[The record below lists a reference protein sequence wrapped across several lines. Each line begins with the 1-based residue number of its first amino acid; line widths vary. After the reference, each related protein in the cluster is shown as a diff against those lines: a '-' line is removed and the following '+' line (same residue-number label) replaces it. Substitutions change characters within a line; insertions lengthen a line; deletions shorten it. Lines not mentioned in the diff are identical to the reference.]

1 MSNSQQIRTK
11 IVFREEKENIMQSK
25 NSIIIKKVIIH
36 VLDSTMELPVIS
48 DTIAENN
55 PIIYDFISNHIE
67 KVLQNEGT
75 KSCEFHEENNTI
87 FHHISAI
94 SKDSNN
100 FTLKSQDLAL
110 SLYGI
115 MKSNASIPPADVAM
129 VLFNLNGVENLAI
142 LKLNYKHSFIHSV
155 HTTDNK
161 NIADIIILLTSLPS
175 DKQKVDEAIIVDLQ
189 SFNIKLLEKK
199 YEIKGDLSYYLSIFF
214 LNCYG
219 DYSNKEKLQIFKRTA
234 DKIGKSYF
242 EDDLEK
248 KMEFKKAVV
257 ENIGK
262 TGELNIEEVVNTVY
276 SNNIDIKDHFKEE
289 IENYNFKDTTVQL
302 SEQTVNK
309 NFQKQLIKTDS
320 GIELKIPI
328 EQYDDFS
335 KIEFVTNEDG
345 TISILIKNINKL
357 TYK

>member
-1 MSNSQQIRTK
+1 
-11 IVFREEKENIMQSK
+11 MQSE
-25 NSIIIKKVIIH
+25 NSIIIKKIIVH

-55 PIIYDFISNHIE
+55 PVIYDFISNHIE

-75 KSCEFHEENNTI
+75 KSCKFYEDNNII
-87 FHHISAI
+87 FHHISSI
-94 SKDSNN
+94 GKDSDK
-100 FTLKSQDLAL
+100 FIQKSQDLAL

-115 MKSNASIPPADVAM
+115 MKSNASIPPADIAM
-129 VLFNLNGVENLAI
+129 VLFSLNGTPNLAI
-142 LKLNYKHSFIHSV
+142 LKLNYKPSFIHSV
-155 HTTDNK
+155 HTADNK
-161 NIADIIILLTSLPS
+161 NIADIIVQPTSLPS

-199 YEIKGDLSYYLSIFF
+199 YEINGDLSYYLSTFF
-214 LNCYG
+214 LNCHG

-234 DKIGKSYF
+234 DKIGKNYF
-242 EDDLEK
+242 EDDLDK

-257 ENIGK
+257 ENIEK
-262 TGELNIEEVVNTVY
+262 TGELNIDEVVNTVY
-276 SNNIDIKDHFKEE
+276 SNNTDIKDQFNEE
-289 IENYNFKDTTVQL
+289 IQKHNFQDTTVQL
-302 SEQTVNK
+302 SEQTVNR

-328 EQYDDFS
+328 DQYGDLS

-345 TISILIKNINKL
+345 TISIVIKNINKL
-357 TYK
+357 TGK